1 VYVLQ
6 MSGPDNIDCPDSNQ
20 TVNSD
25 LSDSD
30 LLRTCLDTELDTAD
44 YMACLLQTDSLE
56 QGHQSGANL
65 EADINAQMAMIQ
77 KEISG
82 EMRCRSSC
90 KTRLGVQF
98 LKMPYQI
105 GPVYFAKHVVE
116 MGMVVQVDNFPASQ
130 AHVALHE
137 THLAL
142 HSRQTDSC
150 SIFAPS
156 LLFQYFGHR
165 HR

>member
-1 VYVLQ
+1 MYVLQ

-44 YMACLLQTDSLE
+44 YMACLLQMDSLK
-56 QGHQSGANL
+56 QGHQSGAYL

-90 KTRLGVQF
+90 KICLGVQF
-98 LKMPYQI
+98 LKMPYQF
-105 GPVYFAKHVVE
+105 GPVYFAKHVVG
-116 MGMVVQVDNFPASQ
+116 MGMVVQVDNFLASQ
-130 AHVALHE
+130 AQAALHE
-137 THLAL
+137 THLVL
-142 HSRQTDSC
+142 HSHQTDSC

-156 LLFQYFGHR
+156 LVFQYFGHR

>member
-6 MSGPDNIDCPDSNQ
+6 MAGLDNIDCPDSNQ
-20 TVNSD
+20 TVHSG

-30 LLRTCLDTELDTAD
+30 LLRTCLDTEPDTAD
-44 YMACLLQTDSLE
+44 YMACLLLADSLKR
-56 QGHQSGANL
+56 GHQSGAYL
-65 EADINAQMAMIQ
+65 EADINAQMAMVQ
-77 KEISG
+77 KEIS
-82 EMRCRSSC
+82 EEKRCRSSC
-90 KTRLGVQF
+90 KTCLGVQF

-105 GPVYFAKHVVE
+105 GPVYFAKHVVG

-130 AHVALHE
+130 AQVALHG
-137 THLAL
+137 THLVL

-156 LLFQYFGHR
+156 LLFRYFGHR

>member
-44 YMACLLQTDSLE
+44 YMACLLQTD
-56 QGHQSGANL
+56 L